1 MLFQDDTF
9 DRLTVPQ
16 SAHSIED
23 TPDGHSAKDLKGN
36 SYSKTKGAGAVKNS
50 DGVNFKNIK
59 DQLQDIQNVAKN
71 AEKSLAQLSVK
82 NSISIGSNKGTIS
95 TKTFKNSGDESVKS
109 GSKMTLFKHNNNVS
123 GSAKKIQEDSD
134 MMEQT

>member
-1 MLFQDDTF
+1 M
-9 DRLTVPQ
+9 PQ

-23 TPDGHSAKDLKGN
+23 TPDGHSAKDLKGS
-36 SYSKTKGAGAVKNS
+36 SYSKTKGGAPSGGANRNS
-50 DGVNFKNIK
+50 EGVNFKNIK

-95 TKTFKNSGDESVKS
+95 TKTFKNGGDESVKS
-109 GSKMTLFKHNNNVS
+109 GSKMTLFKNNNNVS
-123 GSAKKIQEDSD
+123 GSAKKMHEDGD